1 MSGANMSIIGRAV
14 VTRFSTRITTESALR
29 SLLLVGFQVTA
40 RLPRIEF
47 PTISEYDL
55 VLVLS

>member
-14 VTRFSTRITTESALR
+14 VTRFCTRITRLSESALR
-29 SLLLVGFQVTA
+29 GSLLVGFQVTA
-40 RLPRIEF
+40 HLPRIEF

-55 VLVLS
+55 VLV

>member
-1 MSGANMSIIGRAV
+1 MRGANMSIIGRAF

-55 VLVLS
+55 VLV

>member
-14 VTRFSTRITTESALR
+14 VTRFSTRITSESALR

-55 VLVLS
+55 VLV

>member
-55 VLVLS
+55 VLV